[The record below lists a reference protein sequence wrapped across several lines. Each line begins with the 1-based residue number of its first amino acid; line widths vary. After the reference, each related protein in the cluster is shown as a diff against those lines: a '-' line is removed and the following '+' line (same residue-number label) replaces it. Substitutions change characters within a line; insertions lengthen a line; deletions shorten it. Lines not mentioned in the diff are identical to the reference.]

1 MANEKIGMMTFE
13 RLPNEIVLECLE
25 YLSALNIFYSFN
37 QLNNRFDQLIR
48 TIPLYINGEFASK
61 SIFDQFCLRMLLDPT
76 IKRQIS
82 SINLSGDPT
91 CYQIRS
97 FLSFVSLDELP
108 SLRSITLT
116 RLEKSDASKFISILP
131 NLPNLRYLHLIE
143 PTNDVKW
150 GSTFLPISN
159 SVESLL
165 PALFHF
171 HSLTHLTLSNCS
183 CFDLSHLL
191 EYAPMLNY
199 VNCHQLSF
207 HSRWS
212 YWFSNFNNHKAV
224 YLKKMS
230 LTGFFAPFEYIEILT
245 KQTPNLTNLTISSIV
260 NTDIVD
266 ADRWQS
272 LITSSLPH
280 LKVFKFSF
288 EFLFYDND
296 VSNIIDKY
304 DHFQNDFWLK
314 EHRWY
319 TEYSYEEDRAKIYTV
334 PLGAFPFILSTQLTT
349 GDYSNTLPKIS
360 NKFDNINILTIY
372 HPDVP
377 NKSKYYF
384 PNVKELKLNFCD
396 VEQNQNV
403 PILTGSQYV
412 QSLKSIVNLSHVT
425 YLEVIHNPE
434 IDIVYLLTNIFQEA
448 RQLSRLCINSH
459 HISVLLESSPL
470 YKHLKTLRRLWIASY
485 PTCFT
490 NVAVMKKFCRIF
502 SGLEYLSCG
511 VKETNHSLVL
521 LRQLP
526 SLSFLVIEFEIY
538 ENRIDSIT
546 LENELR
552 EMNALFRIEHNVTA
566 WGNGIVSHRTYLRVW
581 KGNVH

>member
-1 MANEKIGMMTFE
+1 MANEKIGVMTFE

-25 YLSALNIFYSFN
+25 YLNALDIFYSFN

-48 TIPLYINGEFASK
+48 TIPLHINGEFASK

-76 IKRQIS
+76 IKHQIS

-131 NLPNLRYLHLIE
+131 NLSNLRYLHLIE
-143 PTNDVKW
+143 PTSDVKW

-159 SVESLL
+159 SIESLL

-171 HSLTHLTLSNCS
+171 RSLTHLTLSNCS

-245 KQTPNLTNLTISSIV
+245 KQTPNLTNLTISSVV

-272 LITSSLPH
+272 LITSSLSR

-334 PLGAFPFILSTQLTT
+334 PLGAFSFILSTQLTA
-349 GDYSNTLPKIS
+349 GGYSNTLPKIS

-403 PILTGSQYV
+403 PILTGSQHV

-425 YLEVIHNPE
+425 YLEVVHNPE
-434 IDIVYLLTNIFQEA
+434 LDIVHLLINMFQEA

-470 YKHLKTLRRLWIASY
+470 YKHLKTLRRLCIASY

-521 LRQLP
+521 LRQLRNL
-526 SLSFLVIEFEIY
+526 SLLVIEFEIY

-566 WGNGIVSHRTYLRVW
+566 RGNGIVSHRTYLRVW
-581 KGNVH
+581 RGNKL